1 MSKSLN
7 TGKSIKMT
15 YLCGFHQNNINLLRI
30 YVIPAVVEV
39 LKYHCAAS
47 GKISSTEAGKH
58 INIQQY

>member
-1 MSKSLN
+1 
-7 TGKSIKMT
+7 MT

-39 LKYHCAAS
+39 LKYYCAAS
-47 GKISSTEAGKH
+47 GKISSTEGGKH